1 MTTKQL
7 LLTGILMAGVTA
19 CHQKSPEQN
28 ENIEATVM
36 PDSITVVPFQLL
48 HGGWGFDINVGRKT
62 RIHQQI
68 IPVVAGH
75 KVFQTREDALKVG
88 ENLAEKMRRTNT
100 GFPDLTI
107 KELRQMNIAG
117 VE

>member
-7 LLTGILMAGVTA
+7 LLTGLLAAGVTA

-28 ENIEATVM
+28 ENMNATVM
-36 PDSITVVPFQLL
+36 SEDITVVPFQLQ
-48 HGGWGFDINVGRKT
+48 HGGWGFDIKVGMKT
-62 RIHQQI
+62 RIHQEI
-68 IPVVAGH
+68 IPVVTGYR
-75 KVFQTREDALKVG
+75 VFQTREDALKVG
-88 ENLAEKMRRTNT
+88 ENLAEKMRRTHT
-100 GFPDLTI
+100 GFPGLSI